1 MSNKGKFRS
10 GTDLPTVTEN
20 IQTLTGQRGDGLD
33 RAVTVRDLARLGFS
47 TKKAG
52 NGGVSLI
59 PGWTPPPDWG
69 GPGANK
75 PTQFPTKPTG
85 FTAYGAFSFIA
96 LVWDMPKY
104 GGHSL
109 TEIYRNS
116 ADNLADAVI
125 VGTEAAGVFSDPQN
139 TGTPGAYYWI
149 RHVNAN
155 GVPGPFNDT
164 AGTFAKT
171 DPDAAQNL
179 IADRVIAGI
188 EMITPLLRSARI
200 ENGRFKVDE
209 NGNMTAINASM
220 NFMTAN
226 GGWFYDVYAERA
238 TFRNSQILED
248 CDVRGTIYA
257 NKLVGDVY
265 NAQSGGI
272 FMPPLNQ
279 LGQYGFT
286 WASQAGDHVIWNIA
300 GEDFD
305 RVMDTNVTIEAGSSD
320 RQYLTLIMR
329 SPGKD
334 DIQIAYKDTGNNG
347 ENGNLNY
354 QLQGIN
360 LPAVGRDKYQQLIL
374 NIRENRTGSVVI
386 FTPVISGGA
395 GTGSPEVR
403 AKPVIGVYK
412 SGRQIATSGPQ

>member
-1 MSNKGKFRS
+1 MSYKGKFRS
-10 GTDLPTVTEN
+10 GTDLPAVAEN

-59 PGWTPPPDWG
+59 PGWTPPPGWG

-104 GGHSL
+104 GGHSQ

-116 ADNLADAVI
+116 EDNLADAVL
-125 VGTEAAGVFSDPQN
+125 VGTEAAAVFSDPQN
-139 TGTPGAYYWI
+139 TGTSGVFYWI

-164 AGTFAKT
+164 KGTFAKT

-200 ENGRFKVDE
+200 ENGRFTVDE

-220 NFMTAN
+220 HFMTAN

-238 TFRNSQILED
+238 TFRNCQILED

-272 FMPPLNQ
+272 YIPPV
-279 LGQYGFT
+279 GFS
-286 WASQAGDHVIWNIA
+286 WSSQAGEHVIWEII

-305 RVMDTNVTIEAGSSD
+305 RVMDTNVTIHGASYD
-320 RQYLTLIMR
+320 RQYFTVILR
-329 SPGKD
+329 SPGHD
-334 DIQIAYKDTGNNG
+334 DLQIVYKDTGNNG
-347 ENGNLNY
+347 ENGSLGY
-354 QLQGIN
+354 LLEGIR
-360 LPAVGRDKYQQLIL
+360 LPAAGRDKQQQLI
-374 NIRENRTGSVVI
+374 IRIGENRSSSVSI
-386 FTPVISGGA
+386 STPVISGGK
-395 GTGSPEVR
+395 GTGEPEVR
-403 AKPVIGVYK
+403 AQPVIAVYK
-412 SGRQIATSGPQ
+412 SGRQIAMSGPK

>member
-1 MSNKGKFRS
+1 VSNKGKFRS
-10 GTDLPTVTEN
+10 GTDLPTVAEN

-109 TEIYRNS
+109 TEVYRNGE
-116 ADNLADAVI
+116 DNLADAVI
-125 VGTEAAGVFSDPQN
+125 VGTEAAGVFSDSQN

-238 TFRNSQILED
+238 TFRNCQILED

-272 FMPPLNQ
+272 YIPPVN
-279 LGQYGFT
+279 FS
-286 WASQAGDHVIWNIA
+286 WSSQAGDHVIWSIA
-300 GEDFD
+300 GEDFE
-305 RVMDTNVTIEAGSSD
+305 RVMDTNVTISASSHD
-320 RQYLTLIMR
+320 RQYFTVILR
-329 SPGKD
+329 SPGQA
-334 DIQIAYKDTGNNG
+334 DIQVAYKDTGNNG
-347 ENGNLNY
+347 ENGSLNY
-354 QLQGIN
+354 LLQGVR
-360 LPAVGRDKYQQLIL
+360 LPPAGRDKQQQLII
-374 NIRENRTGSVVI
+374 NVGENRTSSVTI
-386 FTPVISGGA
+386 YTPVISGG
-395 GTGSPEVR
+395 GSTGSPEVR
-403 AKPVIGVYK
+403 ATSVIGVYK